1 MINKNIILVLL
12 LFISACGAGGIK
24 YGEVSKIGVVR
35 YKLCE
40 RAQYRITD
48 LKRVSFM
55 MPKVFIDNCSEKS
68 KYTIFVQEDHLNTSI
83 SGEVISGNKMIVG
96 GTLGVEITARDYK
109 KKWHYY
115 SNPELMLEDYAS
127 IIYQVWPWYQ
137 LAVEYSWVERAG
149 MRCLR
154 LPVESDNGLLRSR
167 RMDYFCWETVSG
179 YPYPIH
185 LHAWERLPSGST
197 GGTDFEKVL
206 IEPILDSMQ
215 INPADPEI
223 LAQYKSK
230 REQMCRDS
238 KLFYDTS
245 GAQGQFLGG
254 DIDMRRT
261 VRFLKDCG
269 HDIAYLP
276 KVESLY
282 DLITIKG
289 EVIGTPGSQ
298 EHISVFDDFLYA
310 DKNTYLNYGQGTFLK
325 DVRLLSE
332 YEFKELK
339 DILLK
344 LRPRVINT
352 PFYYPGNWYGLS
364 PSYER
369 RPKDGFGIRE
379 HAQYGTVI
387 DMTGLLLGHPRL
399 SFIVGNEL

>member
-1 MINKNIILVLL
+1 MIRVLTLLISTCILA
-12 LFISACGAGGIK
+12 ACGSYQVKHGV
-24 YGEVSKIGVVR
+24 VSKLGSVT
-35 YKLCE
+35 YPLCE
-40 RAQYRITD
+40 RAQNRITD
-48 LKRVSFM
+48 LNRATFNMSDFVRSTPCINWPDYKTNINGD
-55 MPKVFIDNCSEKS
+55 FI
-68 KYTIFVQEDHLNTSI
+68 SI
-83 SGEVISGNKMIVG
+83 EFPSSINMGNKVLIG
-96 GTLGVEITARDYK
+96 GSLGLSINGRNSS
-109 KKWHYY
+109 KWHYY

-127 IIYQVWPWYQ
+127 IIYRAWPWYQ

-167 RMDYFCWETVSG
+167 RMDYFCWESVSG

-223 LAQYKSK
+223 LAEYKSK

-254 DIDMRRT
+254 DTDMRRT
-261 VRFLKDCG
+261 VRYLKDCG

-289 EVIGTPGSQ
+289 EVIGRPGLQ
-298 EHISVFDDFLYA
+298 EHISVFANFLYA
-310 DKNTYLNYGQGTFLK
+310 DKNTYLNYGQGPFLK

-339 DILLK
+339 DILLG
-344 LRPRVINT
+344 LRPRVIDT

-399 SFIVGNEL
+399 SFIVGDHF